1 MLEPERIYLALHLQI
16 HSRNVE
22 EEGVG
27 DAFETPEFE
36 PSQFCSLASHGTCET
51 PDGQRVSGMCCISVS
66 IPVCKE
72 LYHTAVLSLKGILL
86 DDKLKAGYHFFTA
99 GFGGIKGKLLL

>member
-16 HSRNVE
+16 HSPNVE

-27 DAFETPEFE
+27 DAFEALESE
-36 PSQFCSLASHGTCET
+36 PSPFCCFHFTHGGCEAT
-51 PDGQRVSGMCCISVS
+51 DGQRVSGMCCISVS
-66 IPVCKE
+66 ILVWKE

-86 DDKLKAGYHFFTA
+86 GDKLKAGYHFLQ
-99 GFGGIKGKLLL
+99 LLLGE